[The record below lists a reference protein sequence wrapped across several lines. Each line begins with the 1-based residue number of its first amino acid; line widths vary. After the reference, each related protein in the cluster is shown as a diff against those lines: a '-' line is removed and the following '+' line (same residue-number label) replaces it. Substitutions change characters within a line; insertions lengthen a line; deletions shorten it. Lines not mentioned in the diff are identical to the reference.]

1 MFLGP
6 KIPNIYICHEH
17 GGVGRSPT
25 WGKFTHFPGFFLGG
39 VSLTKKFCDWLVGG
53 FLFGTEYGGEGVCSG
68 TNHPVHKLTS
78 FFGHVCKK
86 NIQYWRNGRG
96 EVGLCGK

>member
-1 MFLGP
+1 MSQTWGSQTGGS
-6 KIPNIYICHEH
+6 
-17 GGVGRSPT
+17 GGVT
-25 WGKFTHFPGFFLGG
+25 DLGKIHTFSRFFLGG

-78 FFGHVCKK
+78 VFGHICKK
-86 NIQYWRNGRG
+86 QKHSLLEEWKGGR
-96 EVGLCGK
+96 LDCMANDDDC